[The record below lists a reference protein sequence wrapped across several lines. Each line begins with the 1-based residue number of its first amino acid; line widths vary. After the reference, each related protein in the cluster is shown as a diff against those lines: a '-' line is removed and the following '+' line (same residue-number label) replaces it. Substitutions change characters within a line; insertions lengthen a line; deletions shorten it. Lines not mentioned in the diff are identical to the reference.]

1 LLIQLAKVYSLQGS
15 LKRAGKLLQSASQN
29 DVDKA
34 GYSRLLS
41 QLFAGSSPTKPTDLP
56 PWLTLYDE
64 FFPDQVRLEEILDK
78 VPAALTPLSL
88 LVRMLM
94 FKGEY
99 AQAEFYLQR
108 ALTVEPGN
116 TLAQNF
122 FAEIL
127 IKQNQYSK
135 AVVHLNQIIR
145 SQPDW
150 WVAYRN
156 KSFALVKEGDTPRAI
171 QTYKKGIKLSQET
184 AVLRLDLALL
194 YEKNGQA
201 AEAVTVYEYMLRE
214 NQQAYEASNNLAM
227 LLSDAEIFANGLPRA
242 KELIKALEGE
252 DNPAY
257 LDTIGWVQLKS
268 GDIDSALL
276 ALTHAAKKAPNIAMI
291 QYHLGKAYLQAGNQA
306 SAHRQLQ
313 RAIRLNAS
321 FDERADAMA
330 LLQNIKSSTSTA
342 SVPESID

>member
-1 LLIQLAKVYSLQGS
+1 
-15 LKRAGKLLQSASQN
+15 
-29 DVDKA
+29 
-34 GYSRLLS
+34 
-41 QLFAGSSPTKPTDLP
+41 
-56 PWLTLYDE
+56 
-64 FFPDQVRLEEILDK
+64 
-78 VPAALTPLSL
+78 
-88 LVRMLM
+88 
-94 FKGEY
+94 
-99 AQAEFYLQR
+99 
-108 ALTVEPGN
+108 LTVEPGN

-156 KSFALVKEGDTPRAI
+156 KSLALVEEGDIARAI

-201 AEAVTVYEYMLRE
+201 VEAVTVYEYMLRE

-227 LLSDAEIFANGLPRA
+227 LLSDAEIFPNGLPRA

-257 LDTIGWVQLKS
+257 LDTIGWVKLKS

-291 QYHLGKAYLQAGNQA
+291 QYHLGKAYLQAGDQA

-330 LLQNIKSSTSTA
+330 LLQSIKSSTSTA